1 MPQWK
6 NSGHDPHNAELAEV
20 PGQVD
25 SHGVGGIERTWEM
38 AVNRPLVVVGAI
50 LLVAGLAWPW
60 LKKLNLFRLPGDIV
74 IDRPNFHFFFPLTT
88 MAVISAVLTF
98 IAWLMRR

>member
-1 MPQWK
+1 MPKRK
-6 NSGHDPHNAELAEV
+6 NSRPDPDNAELAEAA
-20 PGQVD
+20 GQVD
-25 SHGVGGIERTWEM
+25 SHVVGGIAGAWEM
-38 AVNRPLVVVGAI
+38 AVNRLLVVAGAI

-74 IDRPNFHFFFPLTT
+74 IDRPNFHFFLPLTT

-98 IAWLMRR
+98 VAWLMRR